1 MAVYHRYILK
11 KKQKKQGIP
20 RVVNESVS
28 HAQEEKIHN
37 KYRKS
42 QLLPNICG
50 EENNWFSE
58 HSVIL
63 VGRRLRLNQ
72 IFVSSA
78 LVLEQM

>member
-1 MAVYHRYILK
+1 MTAYHRYILK
-11 KKQKKQGIP
+11 KKNKKQGIP

-28 HAQEEKIHN
+28 HEQEEKRHN

-58 HSVIL
+58 HSVT
-63 VGRRLRLNQ
+63 RFRLNE